1 MRHLQKIILLCCCF
15 HFVVSS
21 FAQYEKVKFGDIK
34 TNDFTPKAYSI
45 DSNANAVV
53 LFDIGSAVYE
63 GDSYGGFSILTN
75 RHMRIRILNRN
86 AFDFAT
92 LSIPLYISSDY
103 EEKVENLEAV
113 TYNMENGKVVSYK
126 LDKSSIFKEKV
137 SKSFTLEKFTMPN
150 LKEGCILEIKYRL
163 VSPYER
169 EMKTWY
175 FQKKYPVLWS
185 QFSASIPSIY
195 DFVILRQGFQALKI
209 NKSDVTPTSY
219 NLVQRGSAAERSQ
232 YITVTLD
239 RKDYVWAI
247 ENIPALKHEDY
258 ITTTDN
264 YVAKLDFVL
273 SKILF
278 PDSPVRDVMSN
289 WYKISESLMKNE
301 NFGESLTKNNGWM
314 DDEIQK
320 IVPSKSTKLE
330 AAQKIYAY
338 VRDHFTCT
346 NHNRTFLSDPLKKV
360 FETKQGNVAEVNLLL
375 IAMLAKYGL
384 ETNPVMLST
393 RDNGKAWEEYPMLD
407 KMNYVIA
414 QVMIDD
420 KDYLLD
426 ASHSKMGFGHLPIDC
441 YNGFARIINK
451 DKPLLIDLSSDSIRE
466 SKITTMFISNGE
478 KGSMTGSYTSYM
490 GEFESQDL
498 RDKLVKTSKED
509 FFKDIKKGFSIDVN
523 LSNTAIDSLKNFE
536 QPVAV
541 KYDFT
546 MEMNDDMLYIN
557 PIFGEAYKENIFKA
571 EERYYPVEMPYAIN
585 ENFILRME
593 IPVGYA
599 IEEVPK
605 SARVNFNENE
615 GLFEYMVAKDEAVIQ
630 LRSTVKLNKATF
642 DAEDYESLREFFG
655 YIVKKQ
661 SEQIVLKK
669 IKK

>member
-1 MRHLQKIILLCCCF
+1 MIFVCCYL
-15 HFVVSS
+15 HFALSS

-34 TNDFTPKAYSI
+34 TNDFAPTVYLI

-92 LSIPLYISSDY
+92 ISIPLYISSEY

-113 TYNMENGKVVSYK
+113 TYNVENSKVVSYK

-137 SKSFTLEKFTMPN
+137 SKSFTLEKFTLPN

-163 VSPYER
+163 ISPYER
-169 EMKTWY
+169 EMKPWY

-185 QFSASIPSIY
+185 RFSASIPSIY
-195 DFVILRQGFQALKI
+195 DFVILRQGFQPLKI
-209 NKSDVTPTSY
+209 NEAKVTPTSY
-219 NLVQRGSAAERSQ
+219 NLVQRGSVSERTQ
-232 YITVTLD
+232 YISVTLD
-239 RKDYVWAI
+239 RKDYVWGI

-264 YVAKLDFVL
+264 YVAKIDFVL
-273 SKILF
+273 YKILF

-289 WYKISESLMKNE
+289 LYKISENLMKNE
-301 NFGESLTKNNGWM
+301 NFGESITKNNGWM
-314 DDEIQK
+314 DDEMEK

-330 AAQKIYAY
+330 AAQKIFSYI
-338 VRDHFTCT
+338 RDHITCT
-346 NHNRTFLSDPLKKV
+346 NHNRTFLSTPLKKV

-375 IAMLAKYGL
+375 IAMLSKYGL

-414 QVMIDD
+414 QVIVDD
-420 KDYLLD
+420 QKYLLD
-426 ASHSKMGFGHLPIDC
+426 ASQSKMGFGHLPIDC

-451 DKPLLIDLSSDSIRE
+451 DNPQLINLSSDSIKE

-478 KGSMTGSYTSYM
+478 KGGMTGSFTSYM

-509 FFKDIKKGFSIDVN
+509 FFKDIKKGFSIDIN
-523 LSNTAIDSLKNFE
+523 FSDTAIDSLKNFE

-546 MEMNDDMLYIN
+546 MTCCI
-557 PIFGEAYKENIFKA
+557 
-571 EERYYPVEMPYAIN
+571 
-585 ENFILRME
+585 
-593 IPVGYA
+593 
-599 IEEVPK
+599 
-605 SARVNFNENE
+605 
-615 GLFEYMVAKDEAVIQ
+615 
-630 LRSTVKLNKATF
+630 
-642 DAEDYESLREFFG
+642 
-655 YIVKKQ
+655 
-661 SEQIVLKK
+661 
-669 IKK
+669 